1 MCSEFPLAEQIGLVM
16 ADVLRTELVG
26 RALEVTRGIV
36 YGLQVDAG
44 CSPSVIT
51 TIEFLEHHFAKMGH
65 RSSPYDPTLSLPLV
79 HTTAADARHAQA
91 SAAKRLR
98 SNRLRGHVP
107 QKDLADDVMDQNR
120 TSGQSPTTS
129 RR

>member
-26 RALEVTRGIV
+26 RALEVTREIV

-65 RSSPYDPTLSLPLV
+65 RSSPYDPTLSLHLV
-79 HTTAADARHAQA
+79 TA
-91 SAAKRLR
+91 L
-98 SNRLRGHVP
+98 L
-107 QKDLADDVMDQNR
+107 L
-120 TSGQSPTTS
+120 TSGTRKRPPQSGTVQTGLAEI
-129 RR
+129 